1 MSSLTTWQRLEPRT
15 RSSTLDSIRA
25 RVHDPAWLLARQAQL
40 GEFLG
45 TDAGSAISVEAAGRT
60 SRLTRYRPGTPADG
74 APPQPYPA
82 GTPLEAVVEAE
93 TGQGPATSGT
103 VFAAQ
108 AGQCFLRSLGPELG
122 PRYRAAYI
130 LRHPLTAP
138 PDPTALDDASLRLL
152 DVLVGHVP
160 DGHALYAE
168 LSAALRPPGGG
179 APVLPEEPPIAPAD
193 AAAVLATALSWL
205 GWYERRRPASRPQ
218 AWQPERLA
226 HRFAVAAPAPGP
238 ADDGEAVL
246 SAPAFPGG
254 RLDWHAFDVEAGA
267 SLGAAG
273 ATKEWRN
280 VAIPTPVRF
289 PGMPNAR
296 WWEFEDATN
305 LGAVDAAPDDLG
317 RLLLLEFALVYGN
330 DFLYFPLDLDVGSLC
345 WIDGLTVRTSFGE
358 RVGIR
363 PVEKADGGAGLW
375 SMFRLTRLTPSG
387 RPERGDF
394 LFLPPV
400 LGPSLSGPALE
411 EVAFVRDE
419 TANIVWA
426 VEERI
431 QTAAGTT
438 AVPHELAEDRRR
450 RGPAEEPPPAP
461 GPALTYRMATAVP
474 DPWYPLLPSLISR
487 TVAGVSWNNVVLE
500 LSGTRA
506 PRAQVLRNPGGTPLR
521 VAEQEISATGAVVNR
536 SWQRARWTDG
546 SVHLWVGKRRSAG
559 QGARTSGLRYDVV
572 EELDHEE
579 TT

>member
-1 MSSLTTWQRLEPRT
+1 MSSITTWQRLEPRT
-15 RSSTLDSIRA
+15 RSSTLDSVRA

-40 GEFLG
+40 GEFLA
-45 TDAGSAISVEAAGRT
+45 TDAGSAISVEATGRT

-74 APPQPYPA
+74 ALPRPYPD

-108 AGQCFLRSLGPELG
+108 AGQCFLRCLGPELG

-130 LRHPLTAP
+130 LRHPLAAP

-152 DVLVGHVP
+152 DILVGHVP

-168 LSAALRPPGGG
+168 LVAALKPPGSG
-179 APVLPEEPPIAPAD
+179 APALPAEPPIAPED
-193 AAAVLATALSWL
+193 AAAVLATAVSWL
-205 GWYERRRPASRPQ
+205 SWYERMRPAPRPE
-218 AWQPERLA
+218 AWQSDRLA
-226 HRFAVAAPAPGP
+226 YRFAVAAPAPAP
-238 ADDGEAVL
+238 DDDGEIVL
-246 SAPAFPGG
+246 SAPAFQGG
-254 RLDWHAFDVEAGA
+254 RLDWHAFDVDAEA
-267 SLGAAG
+267 SLGATAP
-273 ATKEWRN
+273 TQEWHTA
-280 VAIPTPVRF
+280 AIPTPVRF

-330 DFLYFPLDLDVGSLC
+330 DFLYFPLDLPVGSLC
-345 WIDGLTVRTSFGE
+345 WIDRLTVHTSFGE
-358 RVGIR
+358 SVEIQ
-363 PVEKADGGAGLW
+363 PVEKVDGGSGPW
-375 SMFRLTRLTPSG
+375 SMFRLTRPAPSG

-400 LGPSLSGPALE
+400 LGPSLSGPSLE

-419 TANIVWA
+419 MANIVWA

-431 QTAAGTT
+431 QTAAGTP

-450 RGPAEEPPPAP
+450 RSPAEAPPPTP
-461 GPALTYRMATAVP
+461 GPALTYRMATPVP
-474 DPWYPLLPSLISR
+474 DHWYPLLPSLISR
-487 TVAGVSWNNVVLE
+487 TVAGTSWNNVVLE
-500 LSGTRA
+500 LSGTRT
-506 PRAQVLRNPGGTPLR
+506 PHAQVLRNRDGTPLH
-521 VAEQEISATGAVVNR
+521 VAEQEVSATGVVVNR
-536 SWQRARWTDG
+536 SWQQTRWTDG
-546 SVHLWVGKRRSAG
+546 SVHQWVGRRRSAG
-559 QGARTSGLRYDVV
+559 QGGRTSGLRYDVV